1 MQQAQASTDVPR
13 VGMLARVRNRRGIVA
28 GVAPYDGEAGRLH
41 LVQVEYKDHDSPHS
55 ERLLWELEPGRELL
69 EPSRLPQVQSTSP
82 MPAEDFDALL
92 RAARWTALTPY
103 LDPDGAGP
111 LDRQPVSSPLHSG
124 IRVEN
129 YQLEPL
135 RRALQMPRVNLLI
148 ADDVGLGKTV
158 EAGLILKE
166 LLLRRRI
173 RRVLVLVPAALRLQW
188 RDELET
194 KFALPFE
201 TRAEELLGRSLANSS
216 AM

>member
-1 MQQAQASTDVPR
+1 M
-13 VGMLARVRNRRGIVA
+13 
-28 GVAPYDGEAGRLH
+28 
-41 LVQVEYKDHDSPHS
+41 QVEYKDHDSPHG
-55 ERLLWELEPGRELL
+55 ERLIWELEPGRQLL
-69 EPSRLPQVQSTSP
+69 EPSQLPKVNEAPP

-92 RAARWTALTPY
+92 
-103 LDPDGAGP
+103 
-111 LDRQPVSSPLHSG
+111 
-124 IRVEN
+124 
-129 YQLEPL
+129 
-135 RRALQMPRVNLLI
+135 RALQMPRVNLLI

>member
-1 MQQAQASTDVPR
+1 MQQPQASTDVPR

-55 ERLLWELEPGRELL
+55 ERLIWELEPGRKLL
-69 EPSRLPQVQSTSP
+69 EPSQLPKVNEAPP

-124 IRVEN
+124 IRVED
-129 YQLEPL
+129 YQLVPL
-135 RRALQMPRVNLLI
+135 LRALQMPRVNLLI